1 MFIQSIKRY
10 SHQHCMTIKWADE
23 KLYLRVWLHVQMQ
36 KKNGIYREIDKS
48 PDRMVKIR
56 LKIAAMYP
64 CIILLDCFIV
74 HYF

>member
-1 MFIQSIKRY
+1 MEIMFESLTSR
-10 SHQHCMTIKWADE
+10 SNA
-23 KLYLRVWLHVQMQ
+23 